1 MSLTFPRAISL
12 PSTPPL
18 SPAACSSGARAR
30 RYESVSRGVRWRCG
44 LRLVPFQPRQV
55 LRTEPFPREVELRQS
70 VLQFEF
76 QVPVLWL
83 GIARGLATLRT
94 HRLAREA
101 FAAKFPLP
109 PRAS

>member
-1 MSLTFPRAISL
+1 MSLTSRRAPSP

-30 RYESVSRGVRWRCG
+30 RYESVSRAVRWRWA

-76 QVPVLWL
+76 QVPVLRL
-83 GIARGLATLRT
+83 GIVLEPGRLWT
-94 HRLAREA
+94 HCLGREA
-101 FAAKFPLP
+101 FVASLLPLL
-109 PRAS
+109 PR